1 MDPLNILI
9 APGPYKECMSSFDVA
24 DAMRRGVLDVLPN
37 ANIFLRPL
45 SDGGSGIARVLTE
58 VTSGKLIEKKVHG
71 PLGDYVDAHVGIL
84 GDGKTAIIES
94 AQAAGLTLIP
104 LEKRNPLLTSSYGVG
119 ELILSAVELGAT
131 SIIIG
136 CGDSGTNDCG
146 IGCASAL
153 GVNFYSGNGDQI
165 KGRLAGKDLINI
177 TSIDYASAKER
188 LKNIEIIVACNLTSI
203 LCGPDGTSI
212 IYGPQKG
219 ATPNQVDILHQNV
232 QAYVDLIY
240 KLDKLDMAFVPGAGA
255 AGGLASSLYAF
266 FGAKLLYSIDIVDR
280 YINLDQYLSQSD
292 IVITGEGKIDDRTA
306 TGKIVCGVALK
317 AKKYNLP
324 VIAIVGSIAH
334 DHEDIFYNGVDAV
347 EPIADGPMQIEES
360 IKNADSLIKDAT
372 SRVMRFV
379 LLINKNNSQVKIN

>member
-1 MDPLNILI
+1 MQ
-9 APGPYKECMSSFDVA
+9 C
-24 DAMRRGVLDVLPN
+24 GVLDVLPN
-37 ANIFLRPL
+37 SNIYLRPL
-45 SDGGSGIARVLTE
+45 SDGGSGIAKVLTE
-58 VTSGKLIEKKVHG
+58 VTSGKLIMRRVHG
-71 PLGDYVDAHVGIL
+71 PLGDYVNAHIGIL

-104 LEKRNPLLTSSYGVG
+104 PDLRNPLLTSSFGVG
-119 ELILSAVELGAT
+119 ELILSAVELGAK

-153 GVNFYSGNGDQI
+153 GVNFYSENGCQL
-165 KGRLAGKDLINI
+165 KGGLTGKDLIDI
-177 TSIDYASAKER
+177 AFIDYTIAKER
-188 LKNIEIIVACNLTSI
+188 LQNVEITVACNLTSI
-203 LCGPDGTSI
+203 LCGPEGTSI

-219 ATPNQVDILHQNV
+219 ATTDQVVILHKNV
-232 QAYVDLIY
+232 KNFVNMIY
-240 KLDKLDMAFVPGAGA
+240 KHERLDMSFVPGAGA

-266 FGAKLLYSIDIVDR
+266 FGAKLLYSIDVVDR
-280 YINLDQYLSQSD
+280 YINLDQFLSRSN

-324 VIAIVGSIAH
+324 VVAVVGSIAH

-347 EPIADGPMQIEES
+347 ESIADGPMKIEDS
-360 IKNADSLIKDAT
+360 IENATSLIKNAT

-379 LLINKNNSQVKIN
+379 SLIHKNNYQVKVN